1 MLALLPAIR
10 GVNLENVT
18 NIALAL
24 ICFAGAVVV
33 MGILFVFVS
42 LRIVPADKRLSVHR
56 LGQYLGDKGPGLVV
70 LIPFID
76 RAVMKEAGAPEKPP
90 SEE

>member
-1 MLALLPAIR
+1 M
-10 GVNLENVT
+10 ENAT

-24 ICFAGAVVV
+24 MCFAGAAVLI
-33 MGILFVFVS
+33 GILVVFVS

-56 LGQYLGDKGPGLVV
+56 LGQYLGDKGPGLVI

-76 RAVMKEAGAPEKPP
+76 LGVMKEAGASEKPP

>member
-1 MLALLPAIR
+1 MEIAANFALALL
-10 GVNLENVT
+10 
-18 NIALAL
+18 
-24 ICFAGAVVV
+24 CFAGAAVLI
-33 MGILFVFVS
+33 GILVVLVS

-56 LGQYLGDKGPGLVV
+56 LGQYLVDKGPGLVI

-76 RAVMKEAGAPEKPP
+76 RGVMKEAGTSEKHP

>member
-1 MLALLPAIR
+1 M
-10 GVNLENVT
+10 ENAT

-24 ICFAGAVVV
+24 ICFAGAAVLI
-33 MGILFVFVS
+33 GILVVFIS

-56 LGQYLGDKGPGLVV
+56 RGQFLGDKGPGLVI

-76 RAVMKEAGAPEKPP
+76 RGVMKEAGASETPP
-90 SEE
+90 FER

>member
-1 MLALLPAIR
+1 M
-10 GVNLENVT
+10 ENAT

-24 ICFAGAVVV
+24 ICFAGAAVLI
-33 MGILFVFVS
+33 GILVVFIS

-56 LGQYLGDKGPGLVV
+56 LGQYLGDKGPGLVI

-76 RAVMKEAGAPEKPP
+76 RGVMKEAGASETPP
-90 SEE
+90 SEQ